1 LFWTG
6 PKRVFRLLITVSIL
20 AGATTL
26 ATAPVHAQDVTP
38 VPSHA
43 ATEPPPVY
51 DEKEAQR
58 IDSMLMCPVCPAE
71 TIDQAQVPIAKQMRQ
86 LVRDKLSEGEGRDQ
100 ILDYFA
106 GVYGNDILA
115 APGKSGVNLVAWTV
129 PIAGMLAALAA
140 VFFVLRAM
148 SARPSGE
155 TAGGSGG
162 PLPAEDALA
171 PYLDAIDRELA
182 LPESR
187 PNIPDGVDQP
197 ETGPKNGDQAVDE
210 AGEGHG

>member
-1 LFWTG
+1 MDIQAPFKPLINLVCLLFMIF
-6 PKRVFRLLITVSIL
+6 VLSL
-20 AGATTL
+20 AGGS
-26 ATAPVHAQDVTP
+26 VYAQETG
-38 VPSHA
+38 SSN
-43 ATEPPPVY
+43 EPGQTKGY
-51 DEKEAQR
+51 DEAEALS
-58 IDSMLMCPVCPAE
+58 IDRMLMCPVCPAE